1 MSSAIDIGIFITALV
16 PWHPATRIGTILCNC
31 VSDLSTPSHL
41 FAGKL
46 TAEAGAQLT
55 FWDAAA
61 DLRSAGALL
70 LLAPLQ
76 AVEQDGWVAVICV

>member
-1 MSSAIDIGIFITALV
+1 MSSDMDIGIFSTTLA
-16 PWHPATRIGTILCNC
+16 PWHPATRIGTILCNS
-31 VSDLSTPSHL
+31 VSDLSMPYLL
-41 FAGKL
+41 FAGKP
-46 TAEAGAQLT
+46 TAKAGAQLT

-76 AVEQDGWVAVICV
+76 AVEHDGWVAVICV